1 MKRATTRAT
10 PSTPT
15 STRHGTFY
23 ILSFLAHSV
32 DMRSAAAQHPPSST
46 SVAPTSSTTPSV
58 STGSTAS
65 LCASPPPFRHVLEAG
80 RRVAAR
86 EFTRTSAG
94 PRCRRC
100 SVVGGRRSR
109 VRRYFGRR
117 DCADGRVPLFRM
129 RPSLCKP
136 IHHAPS
142 MEAGDFS
149 ENLRGGV
156 DSSFAVV

>member
-1 MKRATTRAT
+1 MRVFFLIKCLAPNFLVKLSRRHCIIGLQKNSHVVFLRP
-10 PSTPT
+10 PSRLRPLLRPLL
-15 STRHGTFY
+15 RH
-23 ILSFLAHSV
+23 LSPPARPP
-32 DMRSAAAQHPPSST
+32 RSAPPAPSS
-46 SVAPTSSTTPSV
+46 
-58 STGSTAS
+58 
-65 LCASPPPFRHVLEAG
+65 RHVLEAG

-136 IHHAPS
+136 IHHALS